1 MNDVETVKS
10 FAKESAVPYRE
21 RLKILVGVVNPEALQ
36 LSSAEKKLL
45 HAYNEK
51 PVLSRPQ
58 HAFYKVLSVPSLLKK
73 MSESSRRSYKGTYT
87 LLR

>member
-10 FAKESAVPYRE
+10 FAKESGVPYRE
-21 RLKILVGVVNPEALQ
+21 RLKILVGVVNPEELQ

-58 HAFYKVLSVPSLLKK
+58 HAFYKVLSVPSLPTK
-73 MSESSRRSYKGTYT
+73 MSESSRRSYKCTYT